1 MESKILDKYQRELL
15 NENGLIDD
23 DAEFHSES
31 EDSFDEELMELLNNQ
46 AVESK
51 YREERMAEL
60 EKMMRESKEN
70 KERAQLR
77 TLTDESE
84 LFDLTTKTAAS
95 RGLLK
100 HTGGI
105 SGDNPGVVVHF
116 FDASF
121 ATCKLMDERLTQLA
135 ERHFNTTHFV
145 RIAAKDAP
153 FLTARLQI
161 QVLPCVI
168 AYVNGTEKKRLLGF
182 GELGNNSKRLEL
194 SVLEGA
200 LKRAGVIGRLTT
212 GTVE

>member
-1 MESKILDKYQRELL
+1 MESKILDTYQKGLL
-15 NENGLIDD
+15 NESRRSDD
-23 DAEFHSES
+23 DDEFQSD
-31 EDSFDEELMELLNNQ
+31 EDDFEELMELMDSPD
-46 AVESK
+46 AEAK
-51 YREERMAEL
+51 YREERMAQL
-60 EKMMRESKEN
+60 EQMMRESKYN

-84 LFDLTTKTAAS
+84 LFELTTKTAAS

-100 HTGGI
+100 HGGGI

-116 FDASF
+116 FDANF

-168 AYVNGTEKKRLLGF
+168 AYVNGVEKKRLLGF
-182 GELGNNSKRLEL
+182 GELGNNPKKLEL
-194 SVLEGA
+194 SVLEGV
-200 LKRAGVIGRLTT
+200 LKKAGAISRLTT
-212 GTVE
+212 